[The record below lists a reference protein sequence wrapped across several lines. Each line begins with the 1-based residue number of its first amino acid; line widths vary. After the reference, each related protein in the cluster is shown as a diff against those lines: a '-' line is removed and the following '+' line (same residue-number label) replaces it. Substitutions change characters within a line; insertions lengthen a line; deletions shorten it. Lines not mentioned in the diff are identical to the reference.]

1 MLSQEKIDEYCD
13 SAKELRKLFWLNL
26 EIAQSELVAK
36 NSPVDFNVYKLICD
50 TYECII
56 SVRSFMARF
65 ESMAMRTDTSTED
78 HEKDN
83 AFIKEFKKLEETFD
97 TQTLFLETLRSKH
110 TARTG
115 D

>member
-1 MLSQEKIDEYCD
+1 MSQEKIDEYCD

-56 SVRSFMARF
+56 SARSFMARF

-78 HEKDN
+78 YEKDN
-83 AFIKEFKKLEETFD
+83 EFIKEFNKLEETFD
-97 TQTLFLETLRSKH
+97 MQTLFLETLRSKPKAH
-110 TARTG
+110 TG

>member
-1 MLSQEKIDEYCD
+1 MVSQEKIGEYYD
-13 SAKELRKLFWLNL
+13 SAKELRKLYFLNL

-56 SVRSFMARF
+56 SARSFMARF
-65 ESMAMRTDTSTED
+65 KFIAMRKDTSTKD

-83 AFIKEFKKLEETFD
+83 EFIEEFNRLEETFD
-97 TQTLFLETLRSKH
+97 KHTRFLETLRTKP
-110 TARTG
+110 
-115 D
+115 

>member
-1 MLSQEKIDEYCD
+1 M
-13 SAKELRKLFWLNL
+13 FWLNL

-36 NSPVDFNVYKLICD
+36 NSPVDFNVYKLICG

-56 SVRSFMARF
+56 YARSFMARF

-78 HEKDN
+78 HDEKDN
-83 AFIKEFKKLEETFD
+83 ELIKEFKKLEETFD
-97 TQTLFLETLRSKH
+97 TQTRFLETLRSKPKAH
-110 TARTG
+110 TG

>member
-1 MLSQEKIDEYCD
+1 MSQEKIDEYCD

-26 EIAQSELVAK
+26 EIAQSELVTK
-36 NSPVDFNVYKLICD
+36 KSPVDFKVYKLICD

-56 SVRSFMARF
+56 SARSFMARF
-65 ESMAMRTDTSTED
+65 EFMAMRTDKSTED
-78 HEKDN
+78 YE
-83 AFIKEFKKLEETFD
+83 ASEFIKEFKKLEETFD
-97 TQTLFLETLRSKH
+97 TQTLFLETLRH

>member
-36 NSPVDFNVYKLICD
+36 NSPVDFKVYQLICD

-56 SVRSFMARF
+56 SARSFMVRF
-65 ESMAMRTDTSTED
+65 GISAMRKDRSTED
-78 HEKDN
+78 NEKDN
-83 AFIKEFKKLEETFD
+83 EFIEEFNKLEETFD
-97 TQTLFLETLRSKH
+97 THTRFLERLRTKH
-110 TARTG
+110 TARAG

>member
-1 MLSQEKIDEYCD
+1 MSQEKIDEYCD

-36 NSPVDFNVYKLICD
+36 NSLVDFNVYKIICD

-56 SVRSFMARF
+56 YARSFMTRF
-65 ESMAMRTDTSTED
+65 ESMAMRTDRSTED

-83 AFIKEFKKLEETFD
+83 EFIKEFKKLEETFD
-97 TQTLFLETLRSKH
+97 NHTRFLETLRH

>member
-1 MLSQEKIDEYCD
+1 MVMLSQEKIDEYCD

-36 NSPVDFNVYKLICD
+36 KSPVDFNVYRLICD

-56 SVRSFMARF
+56 SVRSFISMFEVMAVQKDR
-65 ESMAMRTDTSTED
+65 STED
-78 HEKDN
+78 YEKCN
-83 AFIKEFKKLEETFD
+83 AFIEEFKKLEETFD
-97 TQTLFLETLRSKH
+97 TQTLFLETLRH